1 MMADI
6 EFRERQEH
14 MQDMIV
20 PANFDDTLPNADT
33 NPMAASTR
41 RSQAT
46 KGQSRFNERD
56 NMLKYQVSDNKE
68 ENDLLEGVM
77 GASNEDK

>member
-1 MMADI
+1 MGEDIVLDPNNTMALVEPVEANDMMRDI

-20 PANFDDTLPNADT
+20 PANFDDTLPNADK

-46 KGQSRFNERD
+46 N
-56 NMLKYQVSDNKE
+56 V
-68 ENDLLEGVM
+68 
-77 GASNEDK
+77 